1 MFKFRAEQKVFEIGG
16 VRVGGRLGENP
27 TVMIGSIFYKRDP
40 LITDAETGEFNRA
53 QAADLIAEVEDVSE
67 RTGLPFM
74 LDVVCTVPDMVEDY
88 LGFAADT
95 TEAPILIDAVSDE
108 SALRG
113 LDYAREQNLL
123 ERTVFNSL
131 NHATPR
137 PIFEKIREVGLESA
151 ILLTYSTEA
160 ATSSTERVRLL
171 ETLLPKAGEAG
182 ITMPLIDTFV
192 MDVPTLGL
200 ACKALIEAKDRY
212 GYPVGCGAHNAVGAW
227 KQLKKQRDQQLSL
240 ACSTIVDGL
249 PAALGADYVIYGPLN
264 LARYLFPAISVIDT
278 SFGQLLLEKGETL
291 KPSHPRF
298 RLASSIRKRPREKE
312 RPRDRGDGL
321 DELRK
326 AVRNYDIEAAVGAA
340 KEAIGAGVDPLAAIE
355 AGLTPE
361 LREIGELY
369 GRGDIWFIDLMSA
382 ALAVEAAVKV
392 LEPEIKK
399 RGLKQRTRGKYLIG
413 TVAGDIHDIGKN
425 IAGLLLMA
433 NGFEVID
440 LGVDVRPETFV
451 EKVREHRPDI
461 LGMSALLT
469 TTKKEQ
475 EKVIK
480 ALREAGLRDHVK
492 VIIGGAATTP
502 QWAEEIGADA
512 YAEDALDGVKKA
524 ISLLEK
530 RG

>member
-1 MFKFRAEQKVFEIGG
+1 MLYRE
-16 VRVGGRLGENP
+16 LG
-27 TVMIGSIFYKRDP
+27 
-40 LITDAETGEFNRA
+40 
-53 QAADLIAEVEDVSE
+53 
-67 RTGLPFM
+67 RTGLKVSAIG
-74 LDVVCTVPDMVEDY
+74 LGCAQLGSSRTEYAVELVQRAIQLGVNYIDVSRSY
-88 LGFAADT
+88 R
-95 TEAPILIDAVSDE
+95 DAE
-108 SALRG
+108 
-113 LDYAREQNLL
+113 
-123 ERTVFNSL
+123 
-131 NHATPR
+131 
-137 PIFEKIREVGLESA
+137 IKVGLALKGQRSKVVVSTKTGAKTRGGAWQHIQESLA
-151 ILLTYSTEA
+151 
-160 ATSSTERVRLL
+160 RLQTDYVDNCHLHGLYEEDDLQTRLGPGGAL
-171 ETLLPKAGEAG
+171 E
-182 ITMPLIDTFV
+182 
-192 MDVPTLGL
+192 
-200 ACKALIEAKDRY
+200 ALIEAKDRY

-249 PAALGADYVIYGPLN
+249 PAALGADYVIYGPLS

-326 AVRNYDIEAAVGAA
+326 AVRNYDKEAAVGAA
-340 KEAIGAGVDPLAAIE
+340 NEAIGSGVDPLTAIE

-392 LEPEIKK
+392 LEPEIRK

-440 LGVDVRPETFV
+440 LGVDVKPETFV

-512 YAEDALDGVKKA
+512 YAEDALDGVSGTHFVGR
-524 ISLLEK
+524 I
-530 RG
+530 